1 MGDGT
6 EITLPFEPVL
16 EFAAKDH
23 SFVGNLEQ
31 CNGCGGCRKDG
42 PVMCPTFQATG
53 EELMSTRG
61 RANLIRAVLE
71 GRIETPKGPLLADE
85 LEQALGNCI
94 ACRGC
99 GSECPSNVNLP
110 LLKAELMHA
119 RQRKHGVPLGA
130 RVFSRVDL
138 LGAAGCLMPSVANA
152 LLEWKP
158 LRRVMRKTLG
168 ITEKRPLPRY
178 ASQRFDRWFRRRPKQ
193 AGPRGRVMLWDDCF
207 VRCHEP
213 NIGKAAVRVLEAA
226 GFEVVLPQ
234 GRACCGR
241 PAFSMGQLDLVRDF
255 GRTNLGLLSGGT
267 EPILFLEPSCYS
279 MFREDYRELGLDGAE
294 AVAERAVLFEDF
306 IDGLLAREPDALP
319 FNGTPAR
326 AAIHAHC
333 HSKALTDTAAMRRTA
348 EKAPNAAAVLLET
361 GCCGMAGA
369 FGALDAKYDLSL
381 AVAAPLVEKIN
392 ALDAGTD
399 LIASGTSCRHQITHL
414 TEKAPLHFA
423 EWLAARLK

>member
-1 MGDGT
+1 
-6 EITLPFEPVL
+6 
-16 EFAAKDH
+16 
-23 SFVGNLEQ
+23 
-31 CNGCGGCRKDG
+31 
-42 PVMCPTFQATG
+42 
-53 EELMSTRG
+53 
-61 RANLIRAVLE
+61 
-71 GRIETPKGPLLADE
+71 
-85 LEQALGNCI
+85 
-94 ACRGC
+94 
-99 GSECPSNVNLP
+99 
-110 LLKAELMHA
+110 
-119 RQRKHGVPLGA
+119 
-130 RVFSRVDL
+130 
-138 LGAAGCLMPSVANA
+138 
-152 LLEWKP
+152 
-158 LRRVMRKTLG
+158 
-168 ITEKRPLPRY
+168 
-178 ASQRFDRWFRRRPKQ
+178 
-193 AGPRGRVMLWDDCF
+193 
-207 VRCHEP
+207 
-213 NIGKAAVRVLEAA
+213 
-226 GFEVVLPQ
+226 
-234 GRACCGR
+234 
-241 PAFSMGQLDLVRDF
+241 LVRDF